1 MSVITGDKQLNKL
14 LRTMRGTAARRATN
28 LGMRKAGQQLAKD
41 IKATI
46 PSRYKSVRK
55 AVGWRNLKV
64 REAPDGGAKVGGA
77 VGKKKN
83 KTTQKDR
90 KGRKGVGIDA
100 RNIHWWFMG
109 TGQRKTKTGR
119 RTGAMPPQGEPIS
132 VLASRK
138 NSQTMGILRTW
149 VWTGIKKEIAKGK
162 AF

>member
-1 MSVITGDKQLNKL
+1 MSVVTGDKKLDKL
-14 LRTMRGTAARRATN
+14 LRRMRGTAARQATN
-28 LGMRKAGQQLAKD
+28 LGMKKATQQLAKD
-41 IKATI
+41 IKSTI
-46 PSRYKSVRK
+46 PSRYKGVRK
-55 AVGWRNLKV
+55 AVGWRNMKV
-64 REAPDGGAKVGGA
+64 REAPSGGAKVGAA
-77 VGKKKN
+77 VGKKEN

-90 KGRKGVGIDA
+90 TGRKGVGIDA

-109 TGQRKTKTGR
+109 TRQRKTKTGR
-119 RTGAMPPQGEPIS
+119 RTGSMSPQGEPIS